1 MIFSSVS
8 MATGGATR
16 ESTSM
21 GLTFLK
27 YSCDSGWITKA
38 KRLTRLKP
46 LG

>member
-1 MIFSSVS
+1 MK
-8 MATGGATR
+8 TGGDTW
-16 ESTSM
+16 ESSSI

-27 YSCDSGWITKA
+27 YSCESGWMTKA